1 MSESGI
7 NITTTTGIGNVNDIL
22 LVTVDCWRKDAPA
35 SMPTLRDATDG
46 WHSRALLTA
55 SAATNGA
62 FPAIMASG
70 YEFDVYDE
78 GGSVRESVRPLP
90 DVLGDAGYA
99 TGGFAASNPFL
110 GKWSEYF
117 DEFWNDGMRADGVSE
132 SREGVGRLDKL
143 ARFARLEPRIRDE
156 DVIERA
162 RNWWEAQSSPRFLW
176 VHLMRPHAPYYP
188 GLGDDRSVGLF
199 RSYLAIVAYAR
210 RRGDVPSPIARDIR
224 QLYRDCL
231 GALDT
236 PLAALLETV
245 GDEAATVLT
254 ADHGEEFDHG
264 FFDHARLY
272 DETTRCPYLT
282 NDPALAPDAES
293 IRQIDLAPTI
303 AASVGV
309 DVPDEWTGDPAEYGT
324 TPIQPM
330 LTQSELRNRIW
341 AGARDDGRKLIQ
353 TFDWDGTLLSEELYD
368 LEADPEEESPVDSL
382 PDEDALRSTL
392 SEFVGGGDLTRI
404 LDTSVDVGIA
414 EDVASR
420 LEELGYK

>member
-1 MSESGI
+1 VFESGI
-7 NITTTTGIGNVNDIL
+7 DITTTTGIGTVNDIV
-22 LVTVDCWRKDAPA
+22 LVTVDCWRNDALV

-46 WHSRALLTA
+46 WHSRDLLTA

-70 YEFDVYDE
+70 YEFYVYDE
-78 GGSVRESVRPLP
+78 DGSVRESVRPLP
-90 DVLGDAGYA
+90 EVLGDAGYA

-117 DEFWNDGMRADGVSE
+117 DEFWNDGMRADGVRE
-132 SREGVGRLDKL
+132 SRDSVGRLDKI
-143 ARFARLEPRIRDE
+143 ARFARLEPRVRDE

-162 RNWWEAQSSPRFLW
+162 RNWWDAQSSPRFLW

-199 RSYLAIVAYAR
+199 RSYLAIIAYAR
-210 RRGDVPSPIARDIR
+210 RRGDVPAPVARDIR
-224 QLYRDCL
+224 QLYRNCL
-231 GALDT
+231 VALDT
-236 PLAALLETV
+236 PLASLIETV
-245 GDEAATVLT
+245 GSEATTVVT

-282 NDPALAPDAES
+282 NDPTLAPDAPS

-303 AASVGV
+303 AALVGA
-309 DVPDEWTGDPAEYGT
+309 DVPEEWGGEPAEYET

-330 LTQSELRNRIW
+330 LTKSELRNRVW
-341 AGARDDGRKLIQ
+341 AGVRDDDQKLIQ
-353 TFDWDGTLLSEELYD
+353 TFDWSGELRSEELYD
-368 LEADPEEESPVDSL
+368 LETDPDEESPVETL
-382 PDEDALRSTL
+382 PDEDSLRSAL
-392 SEFVGGGDLTRI
+392 SRFIGGEEMTRV
-404 LDTSVDVGIA
+404 LDTHVDAGING
-414 EDVASR
+414 DVASR